1 MRRFGATLA
10 LTLAALLVGA
20 LPAAAQEAVKCTKL
34 ENHLHGSHDLE
45 AGNDHVSLGP
55 GNDTIQG
62 GRGNDEVEGGGAD
75 EILGGVG
82 DDMVVTMTPDV
93 TPQLMDGGPQNDTVI
108 GSHGDDP
115 LFGDIGQDMI
125 S

>member
-34 ENHLHGSHDLE
+34 ENQLHGSHDLE

-55 GNDTIQG
+55 GNDKIQG
-62 GRGNDEVEGGGAD
+62 GSGNDV
-75 EILGGVG
+75 IK
-82 DDMVVTMTPDV
+82 
-93 TPQLMDGGPQNDTVI
+93 GGPGNDKLI
-108 GSHGDDP
+108 GGS
-115 LFGDIGQDMI
+115 GQDKVYGGPGNDL
-125 S
+125 